1 MGESVMA
8 SEGGGGDDQCLPKMV
23 LRVLL
28 VEADDC
34 TRQIIAALLR
44 KCSYRVFAVPDG
56 LKAWETLKEMPHN
69 IDLVLTEVELPSIS
83 GYALLTLIVEH
94 DMCKNIPVI
103 MMSSKDSIST
113 VLKCM
118 VKGASDFLIK
128 PVRKNELM
136 NLWQHVWRRKN
147 QSAGSRPQ
155 NKVVENQKIVAASEN
170 DTASNYSSDNL
181 ASVQIG
187 NDKGCEAQGVTDI
200 RHRDASNMCI
210 DERHEACVERVER
223 SFMPKSKP
231 LANMTSSGM
240 GTSSGTAPDSSVAIG
255 SEEGTLCA
263 EPRVTANEVQQGCYS
278 ENMCTDEVDCHLNE
292 LYSAPYT
299 EAIDLMG
306 NFETYL
312 ADSDGHSHDS
322 KEKSNLASR
331 LELSLR
337 TFNPSCLNDEV
348 SWEQNMISHS
358 KVSAFSKYENK
369 KTLQSLFSGL
379 ASNSA
384 SLKEGFSASTWQ
396 RDASLT
402 ESQENDTALVMC
414 QPGNCKAAI
423 SGTQVSFVPVDRV
436 RFGSMDASGI
446 HINASVSNTQSGSQ
460 QVHSPRSQSP
470 LPTSSLTSSTSEV
483 QNLEH
488 DKQPFGDT
496 TVHSEDIAEEGDNR
510 NLATVE
516 KARYCSSTCG
526 SSDLGSGVTNKLS
539 SSHCGSIS
547 NEATESS
554 FPVATPE
561 RAPAY
566 ESVNYNDILLH
577 DTRRSENHSTSQRE
591 AALMKFRLK
600 RKDRCYEKKVRY
612 ESRKR
617 LAEQRPRVKGQFV
630 RQLRN
635 ETQALKDK
643 DDMQIAHQ

>member
-1 MGESVMA
+1 MGEAVMA
-8 SEGGGGDDQCLPKMV
+8 SEGGYDGECLNSIVPKMV
-23 LRVLL
+23 LL
-28 VEADDC
+28 VETDDC

-44 KCSYRVFAVPDG
+44 KCSYRVAAVPDG
-56 LKAWETLKEMPHN
+56 LKAWETLKEGPQN

-83 GYALLTLIVEH
+83 GYALLTLIVEN

-128 PVRKNELM
+128 PVRKNELR

-147 QSAGSRPQ
+147 QTAPKRAE
-155 NKVVENQKIVAASEN
+155 NKVVENQKILAASEN

-181 ASVQIG
+181 ASVQRG
-187 NDKGCEAQGVTDI
+187 NGKACEAHSVTDI
-200 RHRDASNMCI
+200 RQRDAPNMCNGGRP
-210 DERHEACVERVER
+210 EECVEMIER

-240 GTSSGTAPDSSVAIG
+240 GTSSCTARNSSVAIC

-278 ENMCTDEVDCHLNE
+278 ANRCTADEVDRQLNE

-299 EAIDLMG
+299 EAIDLIG
-306 NFETYL
+306 NFENHL

-322 KEKSNLASR
+322 REKSNLASS

-337 TFNPSCLNDEV
+337 TFNPSCLNDEA

-358 KVSAFSKYENK
+358 KASAFSKYGNK
-369 KTLQSLFSGL
+369 KTLQPLFCGL
-379 ASNSA
+379 TCNSA
-384 SLKEGFSASTWQ
+384 PLKEGSGSSTWQ
-396 RDASLT
+396 HDASLT
-402 ESQENDTALVMC
+402 DSQENETALVMR
-414 QPGNCKAAI
+414 QPGNCKVAI
-423 SGTQVSFVPVDRV
+423 SDTQVSFIPVERD
-436 RFGSMDASGI
+436 I
-446 HINASVSNTQSGSQ
+446 HINASVCNTQSGSQ
-460 QVHSPRSQSP
+460 QVQSPRSQSP
-470 LPTSSLTSSTSEV
+470 LPTSSLTYSTSEV
-483 QNLEH
+483 QNLDH
-488 DKQPFGDT
+488 DKQAFNDT
-496 TVHSEDIAEEGDNR
+496 TVHSEDNVVEEDNS
-510 NLATVE
+510 NLVAVE
-516 KARYCSSTCG
+516 KTRYDAATYE
-526 SSDLGSGVTNKLS
+526 SSDLESGIKNKLS

-547 NEATESS
+547 DEPVERS
-554 FPVATPE
+554 FPVAAPE
-561 RAPAY
+561 RGPVS
-566 ESVNYNDILLH
+566 ESVNCNDILLH
-577 DTRRSENHSTSQRE
+577 DRTRSVNHSSSQRE

-630 RQLRN
+630 RQDG
-635 ETQALKDK
+635 THPFLKDK
-643 DDMQIAHQ
+643 DEMRVVHQ

>member
-1 MGESVMA
+1 MGEAVMA
-8 SEGGGGDDQCLPKMV
+8 SEGDGECLNSVLPKMV

-34 TRQIIAALLR
+34 SRQIIAALLR
-44 KCSYRVFAVPDG
+44 KCCYRVAAVPDG
-56 LKAWETLKEMPHN
+56 LKAWETLKERPHN

-128 PVRKNELM
+128 PVRKNELR
-136 NLWQHVWRRKN
+136 NLWQHVWRKKN
-147 QSAGSRPQ
+147 QSARNRPE
-155 NKVVENQKIVAASEN
+155 NKVVENHKIVAASEN

-181 ASVQIG
+181 ASVQRG
-187 NDKGCEAQGVTDI
+187 NDKGCEAQGITDI
-200 RHRDASNMCI
+200 RQRDDSNMCN
-210 DERHEACVERVER
+210 DGRHEECVEMVEG

-240 GTSSGTAPDSSVAIG
+240 GTSSGTATNSSVAIG

-263 EPRVTANEVQQGCYS
+263 EPRVTVNEVPQGSYS
-278 ENMCTDEVDCHLNE
+278 ANMCTADEVDCQLNE
-292 LYSAPYT
+292 LFSAPYT
-299 EAIDLMG
+299 EAVDLMG
-306 NFETYL
+306 NFENYL

-322 KEKSNLASR
+322 REKSNLASR

-337 TFNPSCLNDEV
+337 TFNPSCLNDET

-358 KVSAFSKYENK
+358 KASAFSKYENK
-369 KTLQSLFSGL
+369 KTLQPLFSGL
-379 ASNSA
+379 SSNSA
-384 SLKEGFSASTWQ
+384 PLKEGSSASTWQ
-396 RDASLT
+396 HDSSLT
-402 ESQENDTALVMC
+402 ESQENETALVMR
-414 QPGNCKAAI
+414 QPGNCKVAI
-423 SGTQVSFVPVDRV
+423 SGTQVSFIPVD
-436 RFGSMDASGI
+436 SGI

-460 QVHSPRSQSP
+460 QVQSPRSQSP
-470 LPTSSLTSSTSEV
+470 LPTSSLTYSTSEV
-483 QNLEH
+483 LNLEH
-488 DKQPFGDT
+488 DKQPFDDT
-496 TVHSEDIAEEGDNR
+496 TVHSEDNVVEEVNR
-510 NLATVE
+510 NLVTVE
-516 KARYCSSTCG
+516 KARYDTATCE
-526 SSDLGSGVTNKLS
+526 SSDLGSGVKNKLS

-547 NEATESS
+547 DEAVESS
-554 FPVATPE
+554 FPVASPE
-561 RAPAY
+561 RAPVS

-577 DTRRSENHSTSQRE
+577 DRTRSENHTTSQRE

-630 RQLRN
+630 RQLQDG
-635 ETQALKDK
+635 TQPSSKDK
-643 DDMQIAHQ
+643 EMQIVHQ